1 MNEQSRFGQEFAIV
15 PNIARVIAVI
25 CFALVQICLLGLLP
39 HFAHHMKDVPP
50 MPALVAISIFGGIIL
65 AIFVLLI
72 GYVNADTKRRG
83 MDSLLWTLLVIFVPK
98 ALGFIA
104 YFLLR
109 KPLLLPGCPKC
120 GAGIGADFRF
130 CAKCGY
136 TMAPSCPHCGRGIS
150 RDYIVCPY
158 CGKPVASS
166 QPPVASS
173 QPPVASSQ

>member
-1 MNEQSRFGQEFAIV
+1 
-15 PNIARVIAVI
+15 
-25 CFALVQICLLGLLP
+25 
-39 HFAHHMKDVPP
+39 
-50 MPALVAISIFGGIIL
+50 MPALVAISMFGGTIL

-109 KPLLLPGCPKC
+109 KPLMTARLPEMRRG
-120 GAGIGADFRF
+120 GLALTFSF

-136 TMAPSCPHCGRGIS
+136 TMTPTCPHCGRGIS
-150 RDYIVCPY
+150 GTTSCVRIA
-158 CGKPVASS
+158 GSRWPVASR
-166 QPPVASS
+166 Q
-173 QPPVASSQ
+173 